1 MQRESERE
9 LWTALGKHRYRV
21 TDEQIH
27 LHTGGEFTPQD
38 ARGLMDLLD
47 ALRASSP
54 GLVLLFNTEGGLS
67 APAATRRVFV
77 ERSQS
82 AHRTVPTAVVGT
94 GMVTRTLFRLT
105 LDAARR
111 FTGRDFQ
118 IEFFASTD
126 QALAWLRVIQGA
138 IRTAGST

>member
-1 MQRESERE
+1 
-9 LWTALGKHRYRV
+9 
-21 TDEQIH
+21 
-27 LHTGGEFTPQD
+27 
-38 ARGLMDLLD
+38 MDLLD